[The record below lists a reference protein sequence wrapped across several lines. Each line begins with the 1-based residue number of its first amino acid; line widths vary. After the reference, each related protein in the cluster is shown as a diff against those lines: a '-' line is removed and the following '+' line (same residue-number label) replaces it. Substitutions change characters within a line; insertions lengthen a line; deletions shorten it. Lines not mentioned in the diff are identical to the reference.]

1 MSTPPKSRQGS
12 GQDRVFNKASQHIVD
27 FVFDDAV
34 ADVFPD
40 MIRRSVPG
48 YETVIPITGLIA
60 AHHVRPG
67 GRIYDLGCSLGA
79 TTLAVL
85 QQLNDMPCDII
96 AVDSA
101 PAMIAR
107 ARELV
112 TDTRVEFLEADV
124 LDLEMENASFVLL
137 NYVLQFISVDDRLT
151 LLSKIQRSLLPD
163 GRLILSEKIRFEES
177 EIQSYYDALHLQY
190 KRANGYSELEISQ
203 KRSALENVMIVD
215 SVDVHLARF
224 EEAGFSHADVW
235 FRCLNWASFLVA
247 P

>member
-1 MSTPPKSRQGS
+1 MGTPPEDRQDS
-12 GQDRVFNKASQHIVD
+12 GQDRVFSKPGEHIVD
-27 FVFDDAV
+27 FVFDDTV

-60 AHHVRPG
+60 VQHVKPG
-67 GRIYDLGCSLGA
+67 SRVYDLGCSLGA

-85 QQLNDMPCDII
+85 RQLNDTPCDII
-96 AVDSA
+96 AVDNA

-124 LDLEMENASFVLL
+124 VDLEMENASVVLL

-163 GRLILSEKIRFEES
+163 GRLILSEKIRFEDS
-177 EIQSYYDALHLQY
+177 GMQSYYDALHLQY
-190 KRANGYSELEISQ
+190 KRANGYSELEIAQ

-215 SVDVHLARF
+215 SVDTHLARF
-224 EEAGFSHADVW
+224 EEAGFSDADVW
-235 FRCLNWASFLVA
+235 FRCLNWASFLVS